1 MKYLRCRYT
10 LAEKILTD
18 NRQVWLQAGA
28 HNLELAT
35 ALHSCHGLFTDQL
48 IFRLNFLRI
57 KIPKG
62 ASLTNDKLRLKEKER
77 SMPLFL
83 EG

>member
-10 LAEKILTD
+10 LAEKILMD
-18 NRQVWLQAGA
+18 NPQVWQQAGA
-28 HNLELAT
+28 QNLKLAT
-35 ALHSCHGLFTDQL
+35 ALYSCHGLFTDQI
-48 IFRLNFLRI
+48 IFRLNFPRI

-62 ASLTNDKLRLKEKER
+62 ASLTNHKLRLKEKER